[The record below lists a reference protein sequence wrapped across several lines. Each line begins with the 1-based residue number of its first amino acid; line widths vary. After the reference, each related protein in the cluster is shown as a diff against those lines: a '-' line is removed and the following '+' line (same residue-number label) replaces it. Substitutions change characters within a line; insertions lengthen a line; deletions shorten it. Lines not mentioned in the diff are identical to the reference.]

1 VGGPVDVVD
10 HRAMEKQRAEQAEKN
25 MNTTTDTRESWKS
38 SFAER
43 PVASTRRYECNEI
56 NKKKNKT

>member
-1 VGGPVDVVD
+1 
-10 HRAMEKQRAEQAEKN
+10 MEKQRAEQAEKN